1 MSDHMFD
8 IEKAFTESGIGK
20 DQFEKISKEC
30 REDFPNDEMMYE
42 LHVIRALRAW
52 EKRNQSS

>member
-1 MSDHMFD
+1 MFD